1 MANDDKTSPSP
12 LANLITEAREGRL
25 TVRLDLEKFVYI
37 DRDCQYFKD
46 QIRDIQTRMTEVSRQ
61 DKWNLGEHFTAQG
74 DRDLVSAKTMVKRW
88 RDKSKDTGSSN
99 SSDNS
104 VYAVMESHYK
114 VIEDFQ
120 TLFRTVR
127 ERITGVDTD
136 QSARYKD
143 LETNLPQQAPAT
155 PKIFS
160 WPGL

>member
-1 MANDDKTSPSP
+1 MANDDKSISSP

-25 TVRLDLEKFVYI
+25 TIRMDLERFVYI
-37 DRDCQYFKD
+37 DRDCEYFKL
-46 QIRDIQTRMTEVSRQ
+46 QIQDIQTTMTRISGQE
-61 DKWNLGEHFTAQG
+61 KWDLGEHFPKQG
-74 DRDLVSAKTMVKRW
+74 DRDLISAKTMVSRW
-88 RDKSKDTGSSN
+88 QMKSKGAGDN
-99 SSDNS
+99 SDNS

-136 QSARYKD
+136 QAARYKD
-143 LETNLPQQAPAT
+143 LEANLPQQAPAT

>member
-1 MANDDKTSPSP
+1 MANDDKTSASP

-25 TVRLDLEKFVYI
+25 TVRMDLERFVYI
-37 DRDCQYFKD
+37 DRDCEYFKD
-46 QIRDIQTRMTEVSRQ
+46 QIVDIQATMTRISNQ
-61 DKWNLGEHFTAQG
+61 DKWDLGEHFTPQG
-74 DRDLVSAKTMVKRW
+74 ERDLVSGKTMVKRW
-88 RDKSKDTGSSN
+88 REKSQSTQNPNNIYK
-99 SSDNS
+99 
-104 VYAVMESHYK
+104 VLESHYK

-136 QSARYKD
+136 QAARYHD

>member
-25 TVRLDLEKFVYI
+25 TVRMDLEKFVYI
-37 DRDCQYFKD
+37 DRDCEYFKD
-46 QIRDIQTRMTEVSRQ
+46 QIRDIETTMTRIAGE
-61 DKWNLGEHFTAQG
+61 DKWGLGDTFAPQA
-74 DRDLVSAKTMVKRW
+74 DRDLISAKTMVRRW
-88 RDKSKDTGSSN
+88 RDKSQGSE
-99 SSDNS
+99 NS
-104 VYAVMESHYK
+104 VFAVMESHYK

-127 ERITGVDTD
+127 ERITSVDTD
-136 QSARYKD
+136 QAARYQD
-143 LETNLPQQAPAT
+143 LEANLPKQPPAT

>member
-1 MANDDKTSPSP
+1 MTNDDKTSPSP

-25 TVRLDLEKFVYI
+25 TVRMDLEKFVYI
-37 DRDCQYFKD
+37 DRDCEYFKD
-46 QIRDIQTRMTEVSRQ
+46 QIQKIQTTMTAISRQ
-61 DKWNLGEHFTAQG
+61 DKWDLGEHFTAQG
-74 DRDLVSAKTMVKRW
+74 DRDLVSGKTMVRRW
-88 RDKSKDTGSSN
+88 RDKSQGSE
-99 SSDNS
+99 NS

-127 ERITGVDTD
+127 ERITGIDTD
-136 QSARYKD
+136 QAAKYKD
-143 LETNLPQQAPAT
+143 LETNLPQQAPAA